1 MNAPSLSLA
10 IERVLDAP
18 VASLW
23 RCWTEPDLLKQW
35 FCPRPWR
42 VTEALIELRPSGR
55 FAVVMNGPDGEE
67 ARMTGVYLQIEW
79 EKQIVFTNAFREAW
93 IPSEKAFMVGDVRFD
108 PMADG
113 RTLYRASA
121 HHWTEEDM
129 KTHEAMGFHA
139 GWNKA
144 ADQLEELARTLH
156 TPQ

>member
-1 MNAPSLSLA
+1 MHPFSLA
-10 IERVLDAP
+10 IERILDAP
-18 VASLW
+18 VASVW

-79 EKQIVFTNAFREAW
+79 EKLIVFTDAFREAW
-93 IPSEKAFMVGDVRFD
+93 VPSEKAFMVGDVSFEALD
-108 PMADG
+108 DG
-113 RTLYRASA
+113 RTRYHAAA
-121 HHWTEEDM
+121 HHWSEEDM

-139 GWNKA
+139 GWNAA
-144 ADQLEELARTLH
+144 ADQLEELARSLV
-156 TPQ
+156 PR